1 MLEEY
6 FVRPQTV
13 DRIRASWIAPEVE
26 RYVAWLGE
34 HGYAARCVLTRVPLV
49 LAFGEFARAGGAG
62 GVEDL
67 PGHVEGFVAA
77 RVARRGGER
86 DGRRQVAR
94 EVRGPVEQMLGV
106 VLPGFVGRGRKGRDV
121 AFAGV
126 APGFFEYLRC
136 ERGLRRRSIDSYS
149 ISWRVLRRISDGSGS
164 RGLRISRPRS

>member
-86 DGRRQVAR
+86 DGV
-94 EVRGPVEQMLGV
+94 
-106 VLPGFVGRGRKGRDV
+106 
-121 AFAGV
+121 
-126 APGFFEYLRC
+126 
-136 ERGLRRRSIDSYS
+136 
-149 ISWRVLRRISDGSGS
+149 
-164 RGLRISRPRS
+164 

>member
-1 MLEEY
+1 MLETY
-6 FVRPQTV
+6 FVRPSTV

-94 EVRGPVEQMLGV
+94 EVRGPVEQMLDV
-106 VLPGFVGRGRKGRDV
+106 VSRSPGSRPGSLSICAASGGCGPGRST
-121 AFAGV
+121 A
-126 APGFFEYLRC
+126 
-136 ERGLRRRSIDSYS
+136 IS